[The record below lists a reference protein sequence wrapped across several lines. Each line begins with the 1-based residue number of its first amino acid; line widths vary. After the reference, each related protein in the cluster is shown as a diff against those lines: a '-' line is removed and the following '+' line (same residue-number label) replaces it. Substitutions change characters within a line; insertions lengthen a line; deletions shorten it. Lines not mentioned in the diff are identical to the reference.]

1 MLEYLK
7 FNIGGMRGFTN
18 VTVMVENGI
27 VKASVDKPFYQ
38 IEVDSI
44 QLGKQESRIWLAALE
59 NIHIERWRSEYAPDE
74 MICDGESWDL
84 EYKRADKRCRHIS
97 GDNAYPENWDEF
109 IKVMDVIAPL
119 IDAEQVEKIDIRYNR
134 KTKMPAPQLMNLPD
148 EFVIWDYF
156 EQLTIDRATEKLI
169 IKQNFGTDCVVTK
182 EYYIQDG
189 ICELL
194 YTLADYFEEPVNIAP
209 PQEDTVA
216 TYELVVEYH
225 KDEPFKL
232 CGAYN
237 RHGLPEYWH
246 ALMEEIEDFLSFY
259 GTFGEMF
266 SSATFGKGVR
276 PGEYIYC
283 SVSLEQW
290 GETYFY
296 RTEDDTINVGDYV
309 IVPVGASNNELRGLV
324 EEIDYYTEDSVP
336 FPLDKTKIIC
346 RKTEAPPGNSDDED

>member
-7 FNIGGMRGFTN
+7 FNIGGMAGFTK
-18 VTVMVENGI
+18 VTIMVENGI
-27 VKASVDKPFYQ
+27 INTFVEDLYYQ
-38 IEVDSI
+38 LDAEHI
-44 QLGKQESRIWLAALE
+44 QLDEEESREWLAALE
-59 NIHIERWRSEYAPDE
+59 NVHIERWRSEYAPDE
-74 MICDGESWDL
+74 MICDGESWEL

-97 GDNAYPENWDEF
+97 GNNAYPENWDEF

-119 IDAEQVEKIDIRYNR
+119 IDPEQVERIDIRYNR
-134 KTKMPAPQLMNLPD
+134 KTKMPAPQRMTLPD
-148 EFVIWDYF
+148 EFVIWDYS

-169 IKQNFGTDCVVTK
+169 IKQNFGIDCVVTK
-182 EYYIQDG
+182 EYSIQDG

-194 YTLADYFEEPVNIAP
+194 DTLEYYFDEPVTIAP
-209 PQEDTVA
+209 LKEDAIA

-225 KDEPFKL
+225 RHEPFKL
-232 CGAYN
+232 CGTYN
-237 RHGLPEYWH
+237 RHGLPEYWN
-246 ALMEEIEDFLSFY
+246 ALMDEIEEFLSFY
-259 GTFGEMF
+259 GGFGEMF
-266 SSATFGKGVR
+266 SFAAFGKGVR

-324 EEIDYYTEDSVP
+324 EEIDYFTADCVP
-336 FPLDKTKIIC
+336 FPLEKTKIIC
-346 RKTEAPPGNSDDED
+346 RKTESPPGDEDED